1 MASRPARTWY
11 RPLAWGV
18 LTRWVVGV
26 VVVGTVG
33 AGSVVAVVAL
43 RDRSCAEGVTERGGE
58 CVGVTDGGYSFD
70 PLLDD
75 VSRRIEEENDRVT
88 GSGEGYVTV
97 AFMVPMNFADQ
108 VEREQTLRE
117 VQGAYLAQYHA
128 NHREDETPRIRLVLA
143 NPGPDNAHWEPV
155 ARQLVDMADSE
166 HQLRAV
172 TGFNVSIASTR
183 ATIEYLTRDHGIPVV
198 AGPLTAD
205 DIGNT
210 DERPDAYPGMAK
222 IVPDNGDQAQALGY
236 FNAETVDPTRTLLV
250 EDERE
255 DDNYIASLADVF
267 GDLTAQAQRAP
278 ETYESPP
285 DVNDE
290 STLSNTFN
298 QMVNNICS
306 GPADTIYFAGRPVQL
321 RQFVNELGGRHCTTR
336 SFTVITGSG
345 ASSLA
350 TDKELRWEALSNGVT
365 VQYAAIAHPDAWGS
379 GSAPV
384 GSGGDASAFQE
395 LEELVR
401 QAEERPVGPIGA
413 ERLDLTDSRAIVIYD
428 AVTTAVRAIWN
439 SVTPDQPIPSLT
451 DIGNA
456 WPRLRDVNRVEGA
469 SGWICLDNNG
479 NAYNKAVSVVSLDP
493 EREGGIRFD
502 GVAWPNGEPPTDCSI
517 PNQP

>member
-26 VVVGTVG
+26 LVGAVVVVG
-33 AGSVVAVVAL
+33 AFMAVDTL
-43 RDRSCAEGVTERGGE
+43 RDRGCAEGVTERGGE

-75 VSRRIEEENDRVT
+75 VSRRIKEENDRIT
-88 GSGEGYVTV
+88 GSGDDYVTV
-97 AFMVPMNFADQ
+97 AFMVPMNFAHQ

-117 VQGAYLAQYHA
+117 VQGAYLAQYRA
-128 NHREDETPRIRLVLA
+128 NHEEDESPRIRLVLA
-143 NPGPDNAHWEPV
+143 NPGADNEHWDPV
-155 ARQLVDMADSE
+155 ARQLVAMADSE
-166 HQLRAV
+166 HHLRAV
-172 TGFNVSIASTR
+172 TGFNISIDSTR
-183 ATIEYLTRDHGIPVV
+183 ATIEYLTREHGIPVV

-222 IVPDNGDQAQALGY
+222 IVPDNGDQAQALGN

-255 DDNYIASLADVF
+255 GDNYIDSLAEVF
-267 GDLTAQAQRAP
+267 RGLTAQAQHIP

-298 QMVNNICS
+298 QMVNNICN

-321 RQFVNELGGRHCTTR
+321 RQFVNELGDRYCTDR
-336 SFTVITGSG
+336 DYTVITGSG

-350 TDKELRWEALSNGVT
+350 TDEELNWDALRNGVT
-365 VQYAAIAHPDAWGS
+365 VQYASIAHPDAWDS
-379 GSAPV
+379 DTPPAPE
-384 GSGGDASAFQE
+384 GRASAYHE
-395 LEELVR
+395 LTELVR
-401 QAEERPVGPIGA
+401 RAEAEPVGPIGA
-413 ERLDLTDSRAIVIYD
+413 EPLDLTDSRAIVIYD

-439 SVTPDQPIPSLT
+439 SVTSDQPIPSLT

-456 WPRLRDVNRVEGA
+456 WPRLRGANGVEGA

-493 EREGGIRFD
+493 EREGAIRFD
-502 GVAWPNGEPPTDCSI
+502 GVAWPNGEPPTDCSV